1 MRLKKQM
8 PMLQRQW
15 RGQNSEIFGLAAIS
29 ALPRPARHTVQLYVT
44 LQRTLGLLADENG
57 YNGGR

>member
-1 MRLKKQM
+1 M

-44 LQRTLGLLADENG
+44 LQRTLGLPADENG